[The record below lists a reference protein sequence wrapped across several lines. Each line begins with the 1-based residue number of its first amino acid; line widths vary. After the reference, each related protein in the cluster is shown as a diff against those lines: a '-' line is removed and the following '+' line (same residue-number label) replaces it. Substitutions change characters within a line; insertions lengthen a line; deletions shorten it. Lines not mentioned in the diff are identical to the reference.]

1 LSADDDKARGRA
13 GAPTIIDVAAAA
25 NVSKST
31 VSRYLSGERVR
42 NGDRIAAAV
51 EALRYR
57 PNMEAR
63 GLRSGARRAIAAV
76 VHDITNPYNAAV
88 VQGVEAIVA
97 EHGYKLYLAEGRRA
111 PDEVIRDMSMSVDG
125 IICSAATDEAEVMAA
140 LRDSGRPAVLLE
152 FEPRERDHGFDTV
165 VVDGETGARHAI
177 EYLIGL
183 GHRDIGILAGPSTL
197 SPGRERVRG
206 VQLAFEAAG
215 IPPEDAAIEVSDF
228 SWQGGYDA
236 TATLMGRAS
245 TPTAIFASNNLMS
258 LGCLHCLRDL
268 GVRVPADVSF
278 VGFDPLDSCELF
290 DPPPTTVE
298 RPQRE
303 QGALAMRLL
312 ESRIAG
318 RVTGAPRRIVL
329 ETRLA
334 VRDSCA
340 RPGSSR

>member
-1 LSADDDKARGRA
+1 MTEMDGKRRA
-13 GAPTIIDVAAAA
+13 PPTIVDVAAAA
-25 NVSKST
+25 KVSKST

-51 EALRYR
+51 DALRYR
-57 PNMEAR
+57 PNLEAR
-63 GLRSGARRAIAAV
+63 GLRSGARQAIAAI
-76 VHDITNPYNAAV
+76 VHDVSNPYNAAV

-111 PDEVIRDMSMSVDG
+111 PDEVIRDIGMSVDG
-125 IICSAATDEAEVMAA
+125 IICSAATDEAEVVAA
-140 LRDSGRPAVLLE
+140 LRDSGLPAVLLE
-152 FEPRERDHGFDTV
+152 FEPRELDHGFDAV
-165 VVDGETGARHAI
+165 VVDGETGARHAV
-177 EYLIGL
+177 EYLTGL
-183 GHRDIGILAGPSTL
+183 GHRDIGIVAGPSTL
-197 SPGRERVRG
+197 SPGRDRVRG
-206 VQLAFEAAG
+206 AEQALEAAG
-215 IPPEDAAIEVSDF
+215 IPAEQAAIEVSDF

-236 TATLMGRAS
+236 TATLMGRS
-245 TPTAIFASNNLMS
+245 PTPTAIFACNNLMS
-258 LGCLHCLRDL
+258 LGCLHCLREL
-268 GVRVPADVSF
+268 GARVPADISF
-278 VGFDPLDSCELF
+278 VGFDQLDSCELF

-340 RPGSSR
+340 RPRSR